1 MAEPAPR
8 LIPQPRPRPGMAHML
23 TNDGRGGKN
32 FRPAGRS
39 EHQVV
44 ITGSDTGVSG
54 HPLELMS

>member
-1 MAEPAPR
+1 
-8 LIPQPRPRPGMAHML
+8 MAHML
-23 TNDGRGGKN
+23 TNDERAGKN
-32 FRPAGRS
+32 FLPARRS

>member
-1 MAEPAPR
+1 
-8 LIPQPRPRPGMAHML
+8 MAHML
-23 TNDGRGGKN
+23 TNDEQAGKN
-32 FRPAGRS
+32 FLPARRS